1 MIDYSLRPEKI
12 KCKGCGDGAA
22 GHPSNLTTI
31 TNPEPVALRS
41 MIFSYRSCDWNYV
54 IIFFDFTDL
63 FQTFVIEIFEKW
75 LRFLRLIT
83 SIRGGTDVEGTI
95 SEISGGVRLRGANVW
110 MLVCSAILASIG
122 LDVNSTAVIIGA
134 MLISP
139 LMSPILGVGLGIGIL
154 DRILLRD
161 SLRNLALATIL
172 SLATSFIYFLISP
185 LGELTPELS
194 ARTTPTLLD
203 VGVAFFGGVAGIVA
217 GSRTRKTSAI
227 PGVAIA
233 TALMP
238 PLCTAGFGLAKFDS
252 GVFLGAFYLYFI
264 NASFISLATYLITIL
279 LRFPKRE
286 QVDDEHTSRVRRY
299 ILGFAVLVTIPSGF
313 IFYNVLAKLRF
324 DQGVRNFVNT
334 EIRRDDR
341 QPIRWEVQENG
352 TPRVLKIFS
361 VGAAVDDQEL
371 NNLRVK
377 MSDYGIAELQLSIVQ
392 MNVSPEEFRKISTN
406 FETTITDNLKI
417 ISGIEEEQARE
428 VENLKAEIESLRQ
441 DADPNLIFLR
451 NVKNRFP
458 ELIDVKWIDAE
469 PPAEGE
475 PPRTGRR
482 LELVFPA
489 DIGNALRTRI
499 IRDAGVMARRD
510 WPDETIPV
518 VATAEQT
525 ETPET
530 Q

>member
-1 MIDYSLRPEKI
+1 MIVL
-12 KCKGCGDGAA
+12 
-22 GHPSNLTTI
+22 
-31 TNPEPVALRS
+31 
-41 MIFSYRSCDWNYV
+41 
-54 IIFFDFTDL
+54 
-63 FQTFVIEIFEKW
+63 FEKW

-95 SEISGGVRLRGANVW
+95 SEISSGVRLRGANVW

-161 SLRNLALATIL
+161 SLRNLALATFL
-172 SLATSFIYFLISP
+172 SLLTSFFYFLISP

-203 VGVAFFGGVAGIVA
+203 VGVAFFGGIAGIVA

-238 PLCTAGFGLAKFDS
+238 PVCTAGFGLAKFDS

-299 ILGFAVLVTIPSGF
+299 ILGFAVLITIPSAF

-334 EIRRDDR
+334 EIRQDDR
-341 QPIRWEVQENG
+341 QPIRWEVQDNG
-352 TPRVLKIFS
+352 EPRVLKIFT
-361 VGAAVDDQEL
+361 VGAAVGDEEM
-371 NNLRVK
+371 NNLRVR
-377 MSDYGIAELQLSIVQ
+377 MGEYGISKLQLSIVQ
-392 MNVSPEEFRKISTN
+392 MNVSPDEFRRISAN
-406 FETTITDNLKI
+406 VETTITDNLKI
-417 ISGIEEEQARE
+417 ITGLEEEKARE
-428 VENLKAEIESLRQ
+428 VEQLKAELEQLRQ
-441 DADPNLIFLR
+441 DADPNIIFLR
-451 NVKNRFP
+451 NVQKRFP
-458 ELIDVKWIDAE
+458 ELAGVTWIGPE
-469 PPAEGE
+469 PAAEGE
-475 PPRTGRR
+475 PQPTGRR
-482 LELVFPA
+482 LQLVFPF
-489 DIGNALRTRI
+489 DIGAAARNRI
-499 IRDAGVMARRD
+499 IRDAGAMTRRD
-510 WPDETIPV
+510 WPDETIDIVPITEEPP
-518 VATAEQT
+518 ATT
-525 ETPET
+525 EA